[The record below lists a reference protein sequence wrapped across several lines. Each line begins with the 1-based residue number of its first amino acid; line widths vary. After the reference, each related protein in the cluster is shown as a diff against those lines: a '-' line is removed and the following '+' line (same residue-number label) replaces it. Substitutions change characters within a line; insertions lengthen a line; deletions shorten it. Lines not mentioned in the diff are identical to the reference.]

1 MLIYVDVTQTQVAN
15 YRSAT
20 PNPTK
25 TVEIL
30 NKISMPFFEVLSYLT
45 KITPPFFPVSVS

>member
-25 TVEIL
+25 T
-30 NKISMPFFEVLSYLT
+30 PFFEVLSYLT